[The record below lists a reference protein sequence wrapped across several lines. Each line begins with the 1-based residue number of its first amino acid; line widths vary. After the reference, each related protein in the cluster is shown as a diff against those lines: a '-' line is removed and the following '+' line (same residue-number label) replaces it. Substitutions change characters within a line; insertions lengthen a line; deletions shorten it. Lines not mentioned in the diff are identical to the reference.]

1 MRCCEG
7 PACPTRPPCRGAARR
22 HADDEGAVDVLVEG
36 DHPSVDWIEK
46 MRISVKCVFEDE
58 GQVHGQARRGRDLE
72 RLDALG
78 GGH

>member
-1 MRCCEG
+1 
-7 PACPTRPPCRGAARR
+7 
-22 HADDEGAVDVLVEG
+22 VDVLVEG